1 MSDRQVVYVGID
13 VSKDS
18 LSVDAGALF
27 KGDVPNT
34 PAGIRSLVRKIRRRA
49 GDGCVPHFC
58 FESTGPYSE
67 SLFIECCGGRL
78 FRGVN
83 GPAVRPPLPPPF
95 LPRTPFFLTPV
106 TPSFLRS
113 KKA

>member
-34 PAGIRSLVRKIRRRA
+34 PASIRGLIRKIGKQA
-49 GDGCVPHFC
+49 GDGSVPHFC
-58 FESTGPYSE
+58 FESTEVERCWGS
-67 SLFIECCGGRL
+67 IQK
-78 FRGVN
+78 N
-83 GPAVRPPLPPPF
+83 TAPA
-95 LPRTPFFLTPV
+95 
-106 TPSFLRS
+106 
-113 KKA
+113 